1 MVESHI
7 NSTELHHKIITLFEY
22 RLFPELLALAQ
33 DFSEESKADLWEKLF
48 SLQTA
53 IYHLDAHLEANWETN
68 DEILA
73 LHWENIGQGLSRLEI
88 PIDSHHIYLN
98 HIRKY
103 EKHELELRQDKSPLR
118 FAMEYFYFYK
128 SCDVKLL
135 RRLIYEKLKLK
146 DVVGSLADWRYYDL
160 ITEVNDDVEDVFE
173 DLQFI
178 NGNRM
183 LLSIYNKGK
192 DKTRL
197 EFLTFIEQIKEK
209 SRLKYKSSSK
219 SKMHKLIYDI
229 TNQRIEETIL
239 LLEKNIREIKESD
252 LSSARIV
259 EFVTP
264 VKL

>member
-7 NSTELHHKIITLFEY
+7 DSTELHKKIIALFEY

-33 DFSEESKADLWEKLF
+33 DFSEESKADLWEKLI
-48 SLQTA
+48 SLQTS
-53 IYHLDAHLEANWETN
+53 IYHLDAHLEANWNTKDET
-68 DEILA
+68 LA
-73 LHWENIGQGLSRLEI
+73 FHWQNIGQELLRLEI
-88 PIDSHHIYLN
+88 PTENHHLYLN

-103 EKHELELRQDKSPLR
+103 EKHELELRQDRSPLR

-146 DVVGSLADWRYYDL
+146 DIVGTLADWRYYDL

-183 LLSIYNKGK
+183 LLSIFNKGK
-192 DKTRL
+192 DKTRQ
-197 EFLTFIEQIKEK
+197 EFLTFIQQIKEK
-209 SRLKYKSSSK
+209 STLKYKSSSK
-219 SKMHKLIYDI
+219 SKMHKVIYDI
-229 TNQRIEETIL
+229 TEQRIKETIL
-239 LLEKNIREIKESD
+239 LLEKNI
-252 LSSARIV
+252 SAIT
-259 EFVTP
+259 ENELAEAKIIQFLTP
-264 VKL
+264 VKS